1 MSVLSDELKNAI
13 LDEDFYL
20 TNDILER
27 IKAEENGESY
37 IHDLMEFMSE
47 NPALDYGMP
56 GPIIHFIES
65 YGIDKY
71 IDTLLE
77 LENSKPNVYF
87 NWMLNRIIN
96 VTEGELKEKYI
107 KILQNVANRTDIEQ
121 YICDVAKEFVEYQLE
136 N

>member
-1 MSVLSDELKNAI
+1 MLKLAELILFMDIVNQILIIRAKEVAMSVLSDELKNAI

-27 IKAEENGESY
+27 LKAEENGESY

-71 IDTLLE
+71 IDTQIH
-77 LENSKPNVYF
+77 Y
-87 NWMLNRIIN
+87 
-96 VTEGELKEKYI
+96 
-107 KILQNVANRTDIEQ
+107 
-121 YICDVAKEFVEYQLE
+121 
-136 N
+136 

>member
-1 MSVLSDELKNAI
+1 MASHI
-13 LDEDFYL
+13 LL
-20 TNDILER
+20 V
-27 IKAEENGESY
+27 
-37 IHDLMEFMSE
+37 
-47 NPALDYGMP
+47 
-56 GPIIHFIES
+56 
-65 YGIDKY
+65 
-71 IDTLLE
+71 

-121 YICDVAKEFVEYQLE
+121 YICDVAKGFVEYQLE

>member
-37 IHDLMEFMSE
+37 INDLMEFMSE

-56 GPIIHFIES
+56 GPIIHSIES

-107 KILQNVANRTDIEQ
+107 KILQNVANRTDIDQ
-121 YICDVAKEFVEYQLE
+121 YICDVAKGFVEYQLE